1 MENSTQY
8 DINFFTPHTPFLKEA
23 TRLVT
28 IGIVIWFVAVYGF
41 HILLRVIE
49 TPTPEKGYIAYE
61 KIYPKLT
68 QGTATLEEQKEMAV
82 IYLGLIGKSVTLQKN
97 AALRNAFTATVY
109 SILPDSEK
117 EALVEATGKLATDK
131 TIDLGYVIK
140 ALGVEN
146 DLSRKAVVPYALEPL
161 TGGAKGMISPEI
173 PAIMSKYL
181 VHNQS
186 VLTDTIFLG
195 FPFHYF
201 YSAVFLLALFVIIC
215 LVYCKAIDKVMKKHE
230 MESEFE

>member
-1 MENSTQY
+1 MENGTQY

-49 TPTPEKGYIAYE
+49 TPTPEKGYLAYE

-82 IYLGLIGKSVTLQKN
+82 VYLGLIGKSVALQKN

-117 EALVEATGKLATDK
+117 EMLVEATGKLATDK
-131 TIDLGYVIK
+131 TIDLEYVIK
-140 ALGVEN
+140 ALGVEK

-161 TGGAKGMISPEI
+161 AGGAKGMISPEI

-181 VHNQS
+181 IHNQS

>member
-1 MENSTQY
+1 MENSSQY

-28 IGIVIWFVAVYGF
+28 IGMVIWFVAVYGF

-49 TPTPEKGYIAYE
+49 TPTPEKDFLTYE
-61 KIYPKLT
+61 KIYPKLQ
-68 QGTATLEEQKEMAV
+68 QGTATLEEQKDMAV
-82 IYLGLIGKSVTLQKN
+82 IYLSLIGKSVALQKN
-97 AALRNAFTATVY
+97 EALKNAFTATVY
-109 SILPDSEK
+109 SILPDSKK
-117 EALVEATGKLATDK
+117 EAFVLTTGKLATDK
-131 TIDLGYVIK
+131 KIDLEYVIK
-140 ALGVEN
+140 MLGIEN

-161 TGGAKGMISPEI
+161 AGGVKGMISPEI

-181 VHNQS
+181 IHNQS
-186 VLTDTIFLG
+186 VLTDTLFLG

-201 YSAVFLLALFVIIC
+201 YSAVFLLALFVMIC

>member
-1 MENSTQY
+1 MENGSQY

-49 TPTPEKGYIAYE
+49 TPTPEKAYLTYE
-61 KIYPKLT
+61 KIYPKLS
-68 QGTATLEEQKEMAV
+68 QGTATIEEQKEMAN
-82 IYLGLIGKSVTLQKN
+82 IYLGLIGKSVALQKSE
-97 AALRNAFTATVY
+97 ALKNAFTASVY
-109 SILPDSEK
+109 SILAGSEK
-117 EALVEATGKLATDK
+117 EMLVEATAKLADDK
-131 TIDLGYVIK
+131 SIDLGYVVT
-140 ALGVEN
+140 ALGIEE
-146 DLSRKAVVPYALEPL
+146 DLSRKAVVPYALMPL
-161 TGGAKGMISPEI
+161 AGGVKGMVSPEI

-181 VHNQS
+181 IHNQS
-186 VLTDTIFLG
+186 VLTDTTFLG

-215 LVYCKAIDKVMKKHE
+215 LVYCKAIDKVMKKYE
-230 MESEFE
+230 LESEYE